1 MEVLVKPIMF
11 FIFVSLFLVFLNLVF
26 IFVNYNNIGIVL
38 DEATIIVEKSGSN
51 IQLINQEL
59 GDLMHK
65 YQHKYTYKTEFMN
78 QQNFL
83 ESTRIIITK
92 EYKYIGRDKYIN
104 IEKSSIAMNKQIWGE
119 NEIPRFKN

>member
-104 IEKSSIAMNKQIWGE
+104 IEKSSIAMNKQI
-119 NEIPRFKN
+119 